1 MHQARVYGIMTTK
14 KNTKSKIE
22 KLKLKLIIF
31 FINFKIVIFNSFPF
45 LNLSVAINQFPV
57 TAKKN
62 SLPLLLTIFI
72 LQNKLIIAL

>member
-22 KLKLKLIIF
+22 KLKLKLIIV
-31 FINFKIVIFNSFPF
+31 FINFKIIFNSFPF

-57 TAKKN
+57 TAKKKN
-62 SLPLLLTIFI
+62 YLPLLTIFI